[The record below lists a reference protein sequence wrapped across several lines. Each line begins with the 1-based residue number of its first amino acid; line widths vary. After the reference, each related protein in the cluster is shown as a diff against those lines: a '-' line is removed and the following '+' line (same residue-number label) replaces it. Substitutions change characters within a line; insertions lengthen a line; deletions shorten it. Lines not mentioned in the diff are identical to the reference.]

1 MRKLKPLLFTV
12 LFFLITNRAF
22 PQTIDSLFV
31 DGALYAKLYD
41 TSSAHLD
48 LVSPPLNAL
57 VQTYGL
63 DTLYWPFRLLNSV
76 PLHQTYRLQFSDIS
90 NVDSLIQELEA
101 LPMIEYAE
109 KVPLVTN
116 NFEPNDLH
124 PNQAQYLSRI
134 LAEQAWNITKGSTQ
148 IVVAVIDNGVRL
160 THEDLAANI
169 WINPGEI
176 PGNGIDDE
184 GNGFIDDINGF
195 DVADNDNN
203 PNPPLGIAGNSDFNH
218 GTHCAG
224 IVSATT
230 DNGKGIASIGF
241 NLKIMPV
248 KTVSNTGNG
257 RSLTH
262 AFEGV
267 SYAMRS
273 GADVISMSFGGEFS
287 QSQIRTIT
295 NLMNAGFNAG
305 IVLVAAAGNE
315 NVNVPFVP
323 ASIPN
328 VISVGATNS
337 NNDQK
342 ASFSNF
348 GTTVDVMA
356 PGVNIFST
364 LGNANNSYGFLS
376 GTSMACPLV
385 AGLAGLI
392 LSVNPGFTPTQVN
405 DALINGCDN
414 IIAQNPGFNGQI
426 GAGRVNA
433 QKTLSQI
440 TTIRESKTETPIVL
454 YPNPVEEILHIRLE
468 TNEAVEVQ
476 VFNTLGQVVYE
487 DKFFGNYFTIPL
499 TEIEDGMHTISV
511 QTTSGAWRKKI
522 LKI

>member
-1 MRKLKPLLFTV
+1 MRSLNT
-12 LFFLITNRAF
+12 LFFAASFFLLTHCAF
-22 PQTIDSLFV
+22 SQTIDSLFV
-31 DGALYAKLYD
+31 DGAIYAKLYD

-48 LVSPPLNAL
+48 LTSPPLDSL
-57 VQTYGL
+57 VQHYGL
-63 DTLYWPFRLLNSV
+63 DTLYWPFRQLNSV
-76 PLHQTYRLQFSDIS
+76 PLHQTYRLQFSNIS
-90 NVDSLIQELEA
+90 KVDSLILAIEA

-109 KVPLVTN
+109 KVPLVTS
-116 NFEPNDLH
+116 NFEPDDLH

-134 LAEQAWNITKGSTQ
+134 LAEQAWDITQGSAQ
-148 IVVAVIDNGVRL
+148 VVVAVVDNGVRL
-160 THEDLAANI
+160 THEDLAAHI
-169 WINPGEI
+169 WANPGEI
-176 PGNGIDDE
+176 PGNGIDDD
-184 GNGFIDDINGF
+184 GNGFVDDINGF
-195 DVADNDNN
+195 DVSDNDNN
-203 PNPPLGIAGNSDFNH
+203 PNPPPGIASNSDFNH

-224 IVSATT
+224 IVSAVT

-241 NLKIMPV
+241 NLEIMPV

-287 QSQIRTIT
+287 QAQARTIT

-323 ASIPN
+323 ASIPG

-337 NNDQK
+337 SNDQK

-364 LGNANNSYGFLS
+364 LGNADNSYGFLS

-385 AGLAGLI
+385 AGLAGLV
-392 LSVNPGFTPTQVN
+392 LSANPGFSPAQVSN
-405 DALINGCDN
+405 ALINGCDN
-414 IIAQNPGFNGQI
+414 ISAQNPGFNGQI

-433 QKTLSQI
+433 FKTLSLLTGANEI
-440 TTIRESKTETPIVL
+440 EMEHGMEIF
-454 YPNPVEEILHIRLE
+454 PNPVENDVHIRLE
-468 TNEAVEVQ
+468 TTVAAEVQ
-476 VFNTLGQVVYE
+476 LFNALGQIVYE
-487 DKFFGNYFTIPL
+487 ETFTGNQFSIPL
-499 TEIEDGMHTISV
+499 AGMERGIYTVAVLTPVS
-511 QTTSGAWRKKI
+511 AWRRKFVKM
-522 LKI
+522 